1 MTPGNVDIETLS
13 KIMSNIGAP
22 NWSRAKQVD
31 STTNVYDERPRRMSA
46 TDVCDGCLTFI
57 RITIRTDEEYNEPY
71 AVKNNFPNCHCR
83 NQHRGCC
90 MDVHTERPTT
100 NH

>member
-46 TDVCDGCLTFI
+46 TDVCDGCL
-57 RITIRTDEEYNEPY
+57 RRMSDLYPYN
-71 AVKNNFPNCHCR
+71 
-83 NQHRGCC
+83 
-90 MDVHTERPTT
+90 HTYR
-100 NH
+100 